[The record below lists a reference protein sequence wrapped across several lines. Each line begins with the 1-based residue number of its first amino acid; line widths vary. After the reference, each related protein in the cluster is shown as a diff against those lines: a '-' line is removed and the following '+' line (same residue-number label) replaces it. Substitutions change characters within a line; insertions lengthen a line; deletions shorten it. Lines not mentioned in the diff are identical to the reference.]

1 MRITDLARL
10 VYSNLNRMR
19 GRVVMTAMGVV
30 IGTSAIVVLIA
41 LASGLQEQTVNNF
54 SQFGSLN
61 QITVFSGSRFGG
73 NTSGQGLTPVVI
85 SELKKIDGVVA
96 ITPYQQMEG
105 GGGGTL
111 KLNRLEGFASTYGI
125 DPLVVPQMSFTMDK
139 GLPFLSR
146 GTVLVGAS
154 VGSSFAPSGA
164 SGATRNNRRG
174 GPGGIG
180 FSFNILGGG
189 GNRASAN
196 ANGAASQTTNSS
208 IDLYGKTLILELR
221 RNSGGVSETRDVR
234 LRVGGVLKSTGGNQD
249 YNIYIPMS
257 DMTEMLTWSRG
268 TRPNWS
274 RDGYSQVLVI
284 ASQDAQTTL
293 NVTNEITARGYF
305 ALSTNSIVETL
316 NSTFQVIE
324 AVLGGIASI
333 ALLVAA
339 IGIANTMIMS
349 VLERTREIGLMKA
362 VGARNRDIMTV
373 FITEAATIGLLGG
386 IAGVIIGAALAK
398 LIDLIASSVL
408 SSSGTQIS
416 TIIAIPLWLPF
427 FSIGFSMVIGLIAG
441 IYPAFRAVQLDPVQ
455 ALRYE

>member
-19 GRVVMTAMGVV
+19 GRVIMTAMGVV
-30 IGTSAIVVLIA
+30 IGTAAIVVLIA

-73 NTSGQGLTPVVI
+73 DSSGQGLTPAVI
-85 SELKKIDGVVA
+85 NDLKQIDGVVA
-96 ITPYQQMEG
+96 ITPYEQMQG
-105 GGGGTL
+105 GAF
-111 KLNRLEGFASTYGI
+111 KLNRLEGFASPYGI
-125 DPLVVPQMSFTMDK
+125 DPLVVPQMGFTTTK
-139 GLPFLSR
+139 GLAFLSR
-146 GTVLVGAS
+146 GTILVGAS
-154 VGSSFAPSGA
+154 VGSSFAAPGA
-164 SGATRNNRRG
+164 SGATRSNSRF
-174 GPGGIG
+174 GPGGG
-180 FSFNILGGG
+180 FGVSLLGG
-189 GNRASAN
+189 GNRNGQTASDTAN
-196 ANGAASQTTNSS
+196 SDL
-208 IDLYGKTLILELR
+208 DLYGQTLILELR
-221 RNSGGVSETRDVR
+221 RNAGGVVETRNVR
-234 LRVGGVLKSTGGNQD
+234 LRVGGVLKATGGNQD
-249 YNIYIPMS
+249 YNIYMPMS
-257 DMTEMLTWSRG
+257 DVTEMLTWSRG
-268 TRPNWS
+268 ARPNWA
-274 RDGYSQVLVI
+274 REGYSQALVI
-284 ASQDAQTTL
+284 AEQDAQTTL
-293 NVTNEITARGYF
+293 AVSNEITARGYF
-305 ALSTNSIVETL
+305 ALSTNTIVETL
-316 NSTFQVIE
+316 NSTFQIIE

-373 FITEAATIGLLGG
+373 FMTEAATIGLLGG
-386 IAGVIIGAALAK
+386 IVGVIIGATLAK

-416 TIIAIPLWLPF
+416 TIIAIPLWLPI